1 MTDAAEDGT
10 SSAAQVTVASP
21 PFDNPDADLIIRTL
35 DHVDFHVYKII
46 LTHASSVFADMA
58 ALPTA
63 PDTDSRVVEVTESS
77 VVWDCILRICY
88 PTVLPAIVSD
98 QLWPL
103 LEAAKKYDMA
113 CVRNTVVKEMSTP
126 RMLEQET
133 LRVYMLACSYGF
145 NDVAAAAA
153 RVSLRQTPEARSSV
167 PELRSATSAAYF
179 NLLQYRQ
186 ECVKAAIS
194 IAEDERFLRNHR
206 WDGMVSEEV
215 PDWIVRRSGPG
226 PGVPEQHHHA
236 DCAQGTAYVTN
247 YTSYRSTF
255 DDYMAQS
262 TERLKAH
269 PHGDAVLDPVL
280 IATTA
285 QAAAL
290 CSICRKD
297 SDASEISHF
306 IKFHAA
312 QIDAAIAKVVLVVE
326 S

>member
-1 MTDAAEDGT
+1 MTESTGDST

-21 PFDNPDADLIIRTL
+21 PFDNPAADLIIRTL
-35 DHVDFHVYKII
+35 DHVDFHVHKII

-63 PDTDSRVVEVTESS
+63 PDTDSGLVEVTESS

-88 PTVLPAIVSD
+88 PIVLPAIVPD

-113 CVRNTVVKEMSTP
+113 CVRDIVVKEMSTP
-126 RMLEQET
+126 RQLEQET

-153 RVSLRQTPEARSSV
+153 RASLRQTPEARSSV

-194 IAEDERFLRNHR
+194 ITEDERFLLNYR

-215 PDWIVRRSGPG
+215 PDWIVRRSGPAAL
-226 PGVPEQHHHA
+226 EQHHHA
-236 DCAQGTAYVTN
+236 DCARGTAYVTK
-247 YTSYRSTF
+247 YTSYRSTL

-262 TERLKAH
+262 TERLEAH

-285 QAAAL
+285 RAAAL

-297 SDASEISHF
+297 RDASEISQL
-306 IKFHAA
+306 IEFHAA
-312 QIDAAIAKVVLVVE
+312 QIDVAVAKVVLVVE